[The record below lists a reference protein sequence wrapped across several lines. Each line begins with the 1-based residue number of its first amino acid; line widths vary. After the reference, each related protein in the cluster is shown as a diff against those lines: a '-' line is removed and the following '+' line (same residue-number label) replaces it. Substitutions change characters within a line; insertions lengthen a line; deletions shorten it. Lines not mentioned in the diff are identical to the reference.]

1 MLQVNRPMGL
11 GELLDGAFRA
21 YRAHFARL
29 VLISAIFM
37 VPVGIATTLLLGFT
51 VSGFGQLFFAA
62 TNEADIGA
70 AAPTAYALLAYLAL
84 GFLGY
89 IAMAL
94 ACVSLISFIV
104 PMLQG
109 EDLSVGE
116 SIRRGVRRVPAF
128 IGMAFLVALAIGGLT
143 LVLYLI
149 LAVFFFVVA
158 AGVAA
163 LSSFGDS
170 GMGALAI
177 GAMIVAFMFY
187 FVAIFL
193 VFIPVGL
200 LAARWLVAPVTLV
213 AERMGPRGSLKR
225 SWALTRGNLWRCFGY
240 LVLLVIFNF
249 VVIGLPIT
257 MLQSLL
263 MFALTTQWYGWL
275 SGLVAGLTYFVNILW
290 YPILVLALTLLYF
303 DLRVRNESLDLD
315 ARIRALEQSVGSAT
329 QPALPSLSTEVSEIQ
344 APPSPNAPSPNAPSS
359 TPPAI

>member
-37 VPVGIATTLLLGFT
+37 VPVGVATTLLLGFT
-51 VSGFGQLFFAA
+51 VSGFGELFFA
-62 TNEADIGA
+62 TTSESELGA
-70 AAPTAYALLAYLAL
+70 AAPGALALLAYLGL

-89 IAMAL
+89 VAMAL
-94 ACVSLISFIV
+94 ACASLISFIV

-109 EDLSVGE
+109 EELSVGE
-116 SIRRGVRRVPAF
+116 SIRRGLRRMLAF
-128 IGMAFLVALAIGGLT
+128 IGMAFLVALGIGGLT
-143 LVLYLI
+143 FLLYLVLAI
-149 LAVFFFVVA
+149 FFFVVA

-163 LSSFGDS
+163 LSTFSDQVGP
-170 GMGALAI
+170 LAI

-193 VFIPVGL
+193 VLLPVGL
-200 LAARWLVAPVTLV
+200 LAARWLIAPVAVV
-213 AERMGPRGSLKR
+213 AERLGPKGSLKR
-225 SWALTRGNLWRCFGY
+225 SWALTRGNLWRCFGF
-240 LVLLVIFNF
+240 LVLLLIFNF

-257 MLQSLL
+257 MLQWLL
-263 MFALTTQWYGWL
+263 MFALTAQWYGWL
-275 SGLVAGLTYFVNILW
+275 SGLVAGFSYFVNILW

-315 ARIRALEQSVGSAT
+315 ARIRALEQSVEQAAPT
-329 QPALPSLSTEVSEIQ
+329 PPPA
-344 APPSPNAPSPNAPSS
+344 
-359 TPPAI
+359 PPAI